1 MDFRTWEASD
11 WAAFGSVGALIVYV
25 VLGVIALRQLRESRR
40 LRELEYR
47 PYVIVDFY
55 FKGFFVFLEVRNTG
69 RNPARD
75 VSVSFDKELVPSDN
89 RRSANF
95 SIFDQPIPM
104 MAPGRIIRLP
114 LGTGP
119 DFFKEGQTAPL
130 SYEVRVKY
138 KDMSGKARCDPPL
151 LLDLSPYK
159 HTVPPRDDSADLVAA
174 VREIRDTYKKWTS
187 NSGLKVISTDH
198 LRAERRRDR
207 VDRWYDVRH
216 AYAEGGVRSVL
227 QGEVQRLRRRF
238 G

>member
-1 MDFRTWEASD
+1 VDFRTWEAAQ
-11 WAAFGSVGALIVYV
+11 WAAFGGVGALFVYV
-25 VLGVIALRQLRESRR
+25 VIGVIALRQLRESRR

-55 FKGFFVFLEVRNTG
+55 FKGFFVFLEIRNIG

-75 VSVSFDKELVPSDN
+75 VTVSFDKELIPSDD

-104 MAPGRIIRLP
+104 VAPGRIIRLP

-119 DFFKEGQTAPL
+119 AFFEEGQTAPL

-138 KDMSGKARCDPPL
+138 KDMSGKVHRDPPL

-174 VREIRDTYKKWTS
+174 VRAIRDIHKKWTS
-187 NSGLKVISTDH
+187 SGGLKVISTDR
-198 LRAERRRDR
+198 LRVERRRHR
-207 VDRWYDVRH
+207 ADRWYDVRH
-216 AYAEGGVRSVL
+216 AYDQGGIRAAFR
-227 QGEVQRLRRRF
+227 GEVQRLRRRL